1 LQGLVRV
8 VALPPVAALAGQV
21 LLDLFRQHD
30 ADGGLVLAQPQLRH
44 SDLAGGRGVG
54 DSWSAHV
61 LSRGATGPAH
71 RGAKPGR
78 RLRVPERAHEGKRR
92 CDCGGYERVRP
103 SPGPDRGGEC
113 HSQHTGTPDLPQTA
127 SQLPSLFPPPLQ
139 MHSYVQHGGGMA
151 LHAHALCVLHD
162 HGRGMLALGRRSQR
176 NNTHPRPRGKVLS
189 NLRHVYANPDVHLG
203 TSHPPGARE
212 WPHFSRDALQEEILE
227 YAFFSVGKALRPFAL
242 PVISSQLPPPGKKTR
257 KKLLLPAVTAK
268 GHPPPWSHLPC
279 FVGRGARRK
288 TFGPRFRSQHMP
300 GLGGAPSN
308 LLP

>member
-103 SPGPDRGGEC
+103 S
-113 HSQHTGTPDLPQTA
+113 
-127 SQLPSLFPPPLQ
+127 
-139 MHSYVQHGGGMA
+139 
-151 LHAHALCVLHD
+151 HALCVLHD